1 MTRAQARSA
10 LIAITLIW
18 GVSITAV
25 KGLLAYAAPLT
36 SVAVRFGLA
45 ALILV
50 PALRGLKR
58 MELRGGLLIGV
69 VFGLG
74 VAFQNLGLA
83 QTTASRS
90 AFIVALSA
98 LLTPALGALILGHK
112 PPRIVVA
119 RLLVAMAGV
128 FLLTAPGGSLAD
140 LNQGDL
146 LTIVAAVLYAGQI
159 VAVGYYATG
168 SDTKRLLGIQ
178 LLMTASMALLLSPLL
193 ETAHFSLVPMS
204 VALVAFLSASSLTT
218 FSLQIRAQRVVTASE
233 AALVYTFEPVIT
245 AATSYL
251 AFGETLGPVQWVGGL
266 VILVAVGW
274 PERAPKPQSPNAPTA
289 AAS

>member
-1 MTRAQARSA
+1 VTRAQARSA
-10 LIAITLIW
+10 LIVITLIW

-25 KGLLAYAAPLT
+25 KGLLGYAAPLT

-45 ALILV
+45 GLVLV

-58 MELRGGLLIGV
+58 PELRGGLLIGL

-74 VAFQNLGLA
+74 VMFQNLGLA
-83 QTTASRS
+83 HTTASRS

-112 PPRIVVA
+112 PSGIVVA
-119 RLLVAMAGV
+119 RLLVAMSGV

-140 LNQGDL
+140 LNRGDL

-159 VAVGYYATG
+159 VAVGHYAMG
-168 SDTKRLLGIQ
+168 SDTRRLLGIQ
-178 LLMTASMALLLSPLL
+178 LLMTSGISLLLSPAL
-193 ETAHFSLVPMS
+193 ETPSFHLVPMS
-204 VALVAFLSASSLTT
+204 AALVAFLSASSLTT

-233 AALVYTFEPVIT
+233 AALVYTFEPVVT
-245 AATSYL
+245 AATAYL

-274 PERAPKPQSPNAPTA
+274 PEKAPKPQRPNAPTA
-289 AAS
+289 TAS

>member
-1 MTRAQARSA
+1 VTRAQARSA

-25 KGLLAYAAPLT
+25 KGLLAYATPLT
-36 SVAVRFGLA
+36 SVAVRFGIA
-45 ALILV
+45 GLV
-50 PALRGLKR
+50 LLPALRGLKR
-58 MELRGGLLIGV
+58 PELRGGLLIGL

-74 VAFQNLGLA
+74 VMFQNLGLA
-83 QTTASRS
+83 HTTASRS

-98 LLTPALGALILGHK
+98 LLTPALGALILGHR
-112 PPRIVVA
+112 PSGFVVA
-119 RLLVAMAGV
+119 RLLVAMSGV

-140 LNQGDL
+140 LNRGDL

-168 SDTKRLLGIQ
+168 SDTRRLLGIQ
-178 LLMTASMALLLSPLL
+178 LLMTSAISLLLSPAL
-193 ETAHFSLVPMS
+193 ESPRFHIVPMS
-204 VALVAFLSASSLTT
+204 AALVAFLSASSLTT

-233 AALVYTFEPVIT
+233 AALVYTFEPAIT

-251 AFGETLGPVQWVGGL
+251 AFGETLGPVQWAGGL
-266 VILVAVGW
+266 IILVAVGW
-274 PERAPKPQSPNAPTA
+274 PEKGPRDQRAQGPVDRT
-289 AAS
+289 

>member
-10 LIAITLIW
+10 LIIVTLIW

-25 KGLLAYAAPLT
+25 KGLLGYASPLT
-36 SVAVRFGLA
+36 SVAIRFGLA
-45 ALILV
+45 GLVLV
-50 PALRGLKR
+50 PALRGLTR
-58 MELRGGLLIGV
+58 AELRGGLLIGV

-112 PPRIVVA
+112 PSGIVVA

-140 LNQGDL
+140 LNHGDL
-146 LTIVAAVLYAGQI
+146 LTLVASVLYAGQI

-168 SDTKRLLGIQ
+168 SDTRRLLGIQ
-178 LLMTASMALLLSPLL
+178 LLMTAGMSLLLSPAL
-193 ETAHFSLVPMS
+193 ETARFNLVPMS
-204 VALVAFLSASSLTT
+204 AALVAFLSASSLTT

-245 AATSYL
+245 AATAYL
-251 AFGETLGPVQWVGGL
+251 AFGEKLGPVQWVGGL
-266 VILVAVGW
+266 IILVAVGW
-274 PERAPKPQSPNAPTA
+274 PEKAPRQQSPKATD
-289 AAS
+289 